1 MSEDAKAL
9 DPALIARIQKMY
21 AMAESAA
28 EVGSLEEADSFMTGV
43 HKTLAANN
51 LDMSVLSL
59 DMKNLTDPMGKQ
71 FFSGI
76 GKNGRASVDSR
87 KTLEWIT
94 DLGTVV
100 AAAHYCEMHWHP
112 GSNYLTFYGRETN
125 RKVAVQMFGYLRDMA
140 EKLAW
145 KQLEKEAAR
154 RRKLGEREA
163 GLNDYRLNWIE
174 GFVSE
179 VGQRYRSMRERVET
193 DNSMALVL
201 VSVRKEAME
210 FASGNLTKRP
220 HEKYVIAVTDR
231 DRAQVSGQSRRFLD
245 AIAVPLW
252 QLDDNWLEELLT
264 AFREGKLSSLVEYTD
279 ASKRKEAVAM
289 IKAEL
294 ADRKREQ
301 TKESDRYY
309 DSARESGRE
318 AARSV
323 NLRPQTLDG
332 GASSSS
338 SKRLGRG

>member
-1 MSEDAKAL
+1 MSEDSKAL

-71 FFSGI
+71 FFYGI

-94 DLGTVV
+94 DLGEYI
-100 AAAHYCEMHWHP
+100 ARAHFCACHWHP

-125 RKVAVQMFGYLRDMA
+125 RKVAMQMFTYLRDMA

-174 GFVSE
+174 GFVAE
-179 VGQRYRSMRERVET
+179 VGQRYRDMRDRVET

-201 VSVRKEAME
+201 VGVRKEAQAFADTKLSKLE
-210 FASGNLTKRP
+210 FESYKLAPGIIINGNP
-220 HEKYVIAVTDR
+220 I
-231 DRAQVSGQSRRFLD
+231 GG
-245 AIAVPLW
+245 VPLGEIP
-252 QLDDNWLEELLT
+252 DDWLEELLK
-264 AFREGKLSSLVEYTD
+264 AFREGRLSDLVEYRD
-279 ASKRKEAVAM
+279 ATVRKEAVKN
-289 IKAEL
+289 IKAQLERNRL
-294 ADRKREQ
+294 TE

-309 DSARESGRE
+309 HSARESGRE

-332 GASSSS
+332 GSSSS